1 MAVEPI
7 NYRISGASKV
17 LMFLIF
23 TVVGA
28 LITIMIIQPMGPVL
42 GIGTIAIFL
51 ALWAWFLFKII
62 REMLNRP
69 KSIAFDDDGIT
80 YATRKNT
87 FRIPWGTVENVLE
100 MNAPTGPRGS
110 SIRRL
115 TLFAKDAPEIWFS
128 EFMLHARG
136 TGTPPENYAAAKDCI
151 IRHVT
156 GEKVRAL

>member
-7 NYRISGASKV
+7 NYRISGASE
-17 LMFLIF
+17 LPMFLIF

-28 LITIMIIQPMGPVL
+28 LITIMIIQPMGSVP

-51 ALWAWFLFKII
+51 ALWAWFLSKII
-62 REMLNRP
+62 REMLNKP
-69 KSIAFDDDGIT
+69 KSIAFNDEGIT
-80 YATRKNT
+80 YATCRT
-87 FRIPWGTVENVLE
+87 TIRIPWGTVENVLE

-115 TLFAKDAPEIWFS
+115 TLFAQDAPEIWFS

-136 TGTPPENYAAAKDCI
+136 ADTPPENYAAAKDCI